1 MDVLNG
7 EQFVQRAYE
16 AILQHDFE
24 QAVSWF
30 EQAIAAEPD
39 NAAYHYKLS
48 ITYARNNRLE
58 KAFVHARL
66 AAKLDPNNPQ
76 YTYHLQNLRAKE
88 LVKQAET
95 YFGKSPDQLYM
106 AVELLKSAIMLD
118 PLLVNGFLMLALAY
132 AGLEEY
138 AQAISAIREL
148 LWLDPLHEIG
158 QQLLQ
163 QYTVKLHETLH
174 NSN

>member
-7 EQFVQRAYE
+7 EQYVQRAYE
-16 AILQHDFE
+16 AILHNDFE
-24 QAVSWF
+24 QAVGWF

-39 NAAYHYKLS
+39 NAAFHYKLS
-48 ITYARNNRLE
+48 ITYARNNKLE
-58 KAFVHARL
+58 KAFAHARL

-88 LVKQAET
+88 LLKQAEP

-106 AVELLKSAIMLD
+106 AVELLKLAVALD
-118 PLLVNGFLMLALAY
+118 PLQVNGFLMLAVAY

-138 AQAISAIREL
+138 VQAISAIREL

-163 QYTVKLHETLH
+163 QYTVKFRETLH
-174 NSN
+174 DT